1 MIMSGKI
8 LLLFI
13 FFLLN
18 APAFTQITGNDGD
31 TTKVPVRDSI
41 LVKIIPGSDTL
52 RRHEII
58 LTRDQAIEYL
68 KSNTKSKTQEKG
80 ASQISSS
87 IRHLILEASNPP
99 FDSTRRLLEKYI
111 ADSTGQ
117 AGIMANIEGHIP
129 QAQPADTVAIADT
142 ITKNLQANSVATPYL
157 ISNDSIKAAI
167 GVLIGYI
174 EARDSSLLTFT
185 GTTNKTYSLWM
196 NSKSDQITRFWL
208 KNDLNDS
215 VTVWIGNPSRDTI
228 GLYLEHGVSFR
239 RPMRQGNVS
248 PASINYEPQD
258 NKNLVKIGK
267 IITKSMY
274 WKDRTETSFTLNQG
288 MLSNWVKGGESNI
301 STTLDVTWYADY
313 NNKPMLLSSNNF
325 VRLKYGLIKSGD
337 EKIRKN
343 VDLLETNSK
352 INHKAFGKF
361 DFSGIMLFKTQLGK
375 GYNYTKYKVDGVD
388 RDTAILVSKF
398 INPAILTLGFGLDY
412 KPNKVTSINFSP
424 LSYKVTFVTD
434 TVHLDQT
441 KYGIAA
447 DRKSKHEPGASFLIS
462 NEFKPLKTVSITN
475 RLQLFTNYINNPL
488 NIDVD
493 WEMIMQARLNWFTEL
508 RLNTHLIFDDD
519 TKTVVL
525 DRENNPVIGSDGLQK
540 KTARIQFKE
549 LLGLSFVFRF

>member
-1 MIMSGKI
+1 MSGKI

-41 LVKIIPGSDTL
+41 LVTIIPGSDTL
-52 RRHEII
+52 RHHEII

-68 KSNTKSKTQEKG
+68 KNNSKSKTQEKG
-80 ASQISSS
+80 ASQINSA
-87 IRHLILEASNPP
+87 IRHLIHEASNPP
-99 FDSTRRLLEKYI
+99 YDSTRRLLEKYI
-111 ADSTGQ
+111 ADSTRQTGIITNISGQ
-117 AGIMANIEGHIP
+117 IP
-129 QAQPADTVAIADT
+129 QAVQADTVASADT

>member
-1 MIMSGKI
+1 MRSKLL
-8 LLLFI
+8 LLLF
-13 FFLLN
+13 FFLSGTQVFSQIAGN
-18 APAFTQITGNDGD
+18 ENNTAFPAGD
-31 TTKVPVRDSI
+31 TALVTIISGRDTVSS
-41 LVKIIPGSDTL
+41 KQ
-52 RRHEII
+52 II
-58 LTRDQAIEYL
+58 LTREQAIDYL
-68 KSNTKSKTQEKG
+68 KNKFQTKVTGKG
-80 ASQISSS
+80 APQISSA
-87 IRHLILEASNPP
+87 IRHLVLEASNPP
-99 FDSTRRLLEKYI
+99 FDSTRRILEKI
-111 ADSTGQ
+111 
-117 AGIMANIEGHIP
+117 
-129 QAQPADTVAIADT
+129 IADT
-142 ITKNLQANSVATPYL
+142 ITQAVKKPDIEAQISPSLQTDTLVRVDTLINNIPADSIQPAYF
-157 ISNDSIKAAI
+157 ISNDSIRSAI
-167 GVLIGYI
+167 GVLIDYL
-174 EARDSSLLTFT
+174 EARDSSLITFT
-185 GTTNKTYSLWM
+185 GTTNKAYSLWL
-196 NSKSDQITRFWL
+196 NSRSDQITRFWL

-228 GLYLEHGVSFR
+228 GLYLEHGVNFR
-239 RPMRQGNVS
+239 RPMRQGNIS
-248 PASINYEPQD
+248 QASINYEPQD

-267 IITKSMY
+267 IITKSKY
-274 WKDRTETSFTLNQG
+274 WNDRTETSFTLNQG
-288 MLSNWVKGGESNI
+288 MLTNWVKGGESNI
-301 STTLDVTWYADY
+301 STTLDVTWYANY

-375 GYNYTKYKVDGVD
+375 GYNYTKYKLNGTE

-398 INPAILTLGFGLDY
+398 INPAILTLGIGLDY

-424 LSYKVTFVTD
+424 LSYKVTYVSD
-434 TVHLDQT
+434 TAHIDQT
-441 KYGIAA
+441 KYGIAK
-447 DRKSKHEPGASFLIS
+447 DRRSKHEPGASFLIS

-493 WEMIMQARLNWFTEL
+493 WEMILQARLNWFTEL

-525 DRENNPVIGSDGLQK
+525 DKEKNPVIGSDGLEK
-540 KTARIQFKE
+540 KTARVQFKE